1 MSRFFCE
8 RCDEFWP
15 EEYESE
21 VDGLCTACA
30 DEPDEEPEDDD
41 FEEHDE
47 YDEDDEDFDD
57 PFAWSQGRHHARRA

>member
-41 FEEHDE
+41 FHE

-57 PFAWSQGRHHARRA
+57 PFA